1 MKTLL
6 GDEDQRKLRE
16 NKVIGENEVVFRV
29 GDLYVAEDI
38 IRGTK
43 RQVEVGKLLT
53 ENTNKRVLRG

>member
-6 GDEDQRKLRE
+6 DDEDQRKLRE

-38 IRGTK
+38 IKGT
-43 RQVEVGKLLT
+43 EHS
-53 ENTNKRVLRG
+53 NKRVLRG